1 MTEKP
6 LAYRQR
12 ISSTVFLRAAV
23 FFMCMCIMLSACSK
37 ISGGQSSRA
46 IGHSYFPGDPGYTL
60 ADGVDDTDMRIGLVG
75 ACCTHGAGDNVMQ
88 ALSRELSQ
96 TYAVAS
102 YSPIACTEN
111 TSSSESVRAQVA
123 EIDSYLER
131 HVHVIVVHPQA
142 VLDSRCSRVD
152 KADFARALEK
162 VRTHRTAAILVNTSE
177 QQAKN
182 MGIGSEYYAALWNIS
197 VERTTQS
204 GSSQPGTEQKP
215 AQAMRPLDVIRAV
228 IDDTPHAT
236 VLRSVINKHKTE

>member
-1 MTEKP
+1 MTGKP

-12 ISSTVFLRAAV
+12 ISSMVFLRATV

-142 VLDSRCSRVD
+142 ATDPRCSRAD
-152 KADFARALEK
+152 KAAFARALEK

-182 MGIGSEYYAALWNIS
+182 MGIESEYYAALWNIS
-197 VERTTQS
+197 VEQTTQS
-204 GSSQPGTEQKP
+204 GNSQPSTEQRP
-215 AQAMRPLDVIRAV
+215 APAMRPLDVIRAV

>member
-1 MTEKP
+1 MTGKP
-6 LAYRQR
+6 LAYRQH
-12 ISSTVFLRAAV
+12 SSTVFLRTVV
-23 FFMCMCIMLSACSK
+23 FCICVCIMLSACSK

-75 ACCTHGAGDNVMQ
+75 ACGAHGAGDNVMQ

-142 VLDSRCSRVD
+142 ATDPRCSRAD
-152 KADFARALEK
+152 KAAFARALEK

-197 VERTTQS
+197 VEQTTQS
-204 GSSQPGTEQKP
+204 GSSQPGTEQRP
-215 AQAMRPLDVIRAV
+215 APAMRPLDVIRAV

>member
-1 MTEKP
+1 MTGKP
-6 LAYRQR
+6 LAYRQH
-12 ISSTVFLRAAV
+12 SSTVFLRTVV
-23 FFMCMCIMLSACSK
+23 FCICVCIMLSACSK

-102 YSPIACTEN
+102 YSPIACTES
-111 TSSSESVRAQVA
+111 TSSSDSVRAQVA

-197 VERTTQS
+197 VEQTTQS
-204 GSSQPGTEQKP
+204 GSSQPGTEQRP
-215 AQAMRPLDVIRAV
+215 APAMRPLDVIRAV

>member
-1 MTEKP
+1 MTGKP

-12 ISSTVFLRAAV
+12 ISSMVFLRATV

-75 ACCTHGAGDNVMQ
+75 ACGAHGAGDNVMQ

-142 VLDSRCSRVD
+142 ATDPRCSRAD
-152 KADFARALEK
+152 KAAFARSLEK

-182 MGIGSEYYAALWNIS
+182 MGIESEYYAALWNIS
-197 VERTTQS
+197 VEQTTQS
-204 GSSQPGTEQKP
+204 GSSQPGTEQRP
-215 AQAMRPLDVIRAV
+215 APAMRPLDVIRAV

>member
-1 MTEKP
+1 MTGKP
-6 LAYRQR
+6 LAYRQH
-12 ISSTVFLRAAV
+12 SSTVFLRTAV
-23 FFMCMCIMLSACSK
+23 FCICVCIMLSACSK
-37 ISGGQSSRA
+37 LSGGQSSRA

-75 ACCTHGAGDNVMQ
+75 VCGAHGAADNVMQ

-102 YSPIACTEN
+102 YSPIACTES
-111 TSSSESVRAQVA
+111 TLSSDSVRAQTA

-131 HVHVIVVHPQA
+131 HVHVIVIHPQA
-142 VLDSRCSRVD
+142 AADPRCSRAD
-152 KADFARALEK
+152 KAAFAWALEK

-197 VERTTQS
+197 VEQTTQS
-204 GSSQPGTEQKP
+204 GSSQPGTEQRP

>member
-1 MTEKP
+1 MTGKP
-6 LAYRQR
+6 LAYRQH
-12 ISSTVFLRAAV
+12 SSTVFLRTVV
-23 FFMCMCIMLSACSK
+23 FCICVCIMLSACSK

-102 YSPIACTEN
+102 YSPIACTES
-111 TSSSESVRAQVA
+111 TSSSDSVRAQVA

-142 VLDSRCSRVD
+142 ATDPRCSRAD
-152 KADFARALEK
+152 KAAFARALKK

-197 VERTTQS
+197 VEQTTQS
-204 GSSQPGTEQKP
+204 GSSQPGTEQRP
-215 AQAMRPLDVIRAV
+215 APAMRPLDVIRAV

>member
-1 MTEKP
+1 MTGKP
-6 LAYRQR
+6 LVCRQR
-12 ISSTVFLRAAV
+12 ISSTVFLRTAV
-23 FFMCMCIMLSACSK
+23 FFICMCIMLSACSK

-111 TSSSESVRAQVA
+111 TLSSESVRAQVA

-142 VLDSRCSRVD
+142 ATDPRCSRAD
-152 KADFARALEK
+152 KAAFARALEK

-197 VERTTQS
+197 VEQTTQS
-204 GSSQPGTEQKP
+204 GSSQPGTEQRP
-215 AQAMRPLDVIRAV
+215 APAMRPLDVIRAV

>member
-1 MTEKP
+1 
-6 LAYRQR
+6 
-12 ISSTVFLRAAV
+12 
-23 FFMCMCIMLSACSK
+23 
-37 ISGGQSSRA
+37 
-46 IGHSYFPGDPGYTL
+46 
-60 ADGVDDTDMRIGLVG
+60 
-75 ACCTHGAGDNVMQ
+75 MQ

>member
-1 MTEKP
+1 MIGK

-23 FFMCMCIMLSACSK
+23 FCMCMCIMLSACSK

-75 ACCTHGAGDNVMQ
+75 ACGAHGAGDNVMQ

-102 YSPIACTEN
+102 YSPIACTES
-111 TSSSESVRAQVA
+111 TSSSESIRAQVA

-142 VLDSRCSRVD
+142 AADPRCSRAD
-152 KADFARALEK
+152 KAAFARALEK

-182 MGIGSEYYAALWNIS
+182 LGIGSEYYAALWNIS
-197 VERTTQS
+197 VEQTTQS
-204 GSSQPGTEQKP
+204 GSSRPDTVKKP

>member
-1 MTEKP
+1 MTGKP
-6 LAYRQR
+6 LAYRQHS
-12 ISSTVFLRAAV
+12 SSTVFLRAAV

-142 VLDSRCSRVD
+142 ATDPRCSRAD
-152 KADFARALEK
+152 KAAFARALEK

-197 VERTTQS
+197 VEQTTQS
-204 GSSQPGTEQKP
+204 GSSQPGTEQRP
-215 AQAMRPLDVIRAV
+215 APAMRPLDVIRAV

>member
-1 MTEKP
+1 MTGKP
-6 LAYRQR
+6 LAYRQH
-12 ISSTVFLRAAV
+12 SSTVFLRTVV
-23 FFMCMCIMLSACSK
+23 FCICVCIMLSACSK

-102 YSPIACTEN
+102 YSPIACTES
-111 TSSSESVRAQVA
+111 TSSSDSVRAQAA

-142 VLDSRCSRVD
+142 ATDPRCSRAD
-152 KADFARALEK
+152 KAAFARALEK

-197 VERTTQS
+197 VEQTTQS
-204 GSSQPGTEQKP
+204 GSSQPGTEQRP
-215 AQAMRPLDVIRAV
+215 APAMRPLDVIRAV

>member
-1 MTEKP
+1 MTGKP

-12 ISSTVFLRAAV
+12 ISSMVFLRATV

-142 VLDSRCSRVD
+142 ATDPRCSRAD
-152 KADFARALEK
+152 KAAFARALEK

-182 MGIGSEYYAALWNIS
+182 MGIGSEYYAALWDIS
-197 VERTTQS
+197 VEQTTQS
-204 GSSQPGTEQKP
+204 GSSQPGTEQRP
-215 AQAMRPLDVIRAV
+215 APAMRPLDVIRAV

>member
-1 MTEKP
+1 MTGKP

-12 ISSTVFLRAAV
+12 ISSMVFLRATV

-102 YSPIACTEN
+102 YSPISCTEN

-142 VLDSRCSRVD
+142 ATDPRCSRAD
-152 KADFARALEK
+152 KAAFARALEK
-162 VRTHRTAAILVNTSE
+162 VHTHRTAAILVNTSE

-197 VERTTQS
+197 VEQTTQS
-204 GSSQPGTEQKP
+204 GSSQPGTEQRP
-215 AQAMRPLDVIRAV
+215 APAMRPLDVIRAV

>member
-1 MTEKP
+1 MTGKP
-6 LAYRQR
+6 LAYRQH
-12 ISSTVFLRAAV
+12 SSTVFLRTVV
-23 FFMCMCIMLSACSK
+23 FCICVCIMLSACSK

>member
-1 MTEKP
+1 
-6 LAYRQR
+6 
-12 ISSTVFLRAAV
+12 
-23 FFMCMCIMLSACSK
+23 
-37 ISGGQSSRA
+37 
-46 IGHSYFPGDPGYTL
+46 
-60 ADGVDDTDMRIGLVG
+60 
-75 ACCTHGAGDNVMQ
+75 MQ

-142 VLDSRCSRVD
+142 ATDPRCSRAD
-152 KADFARALEK
+152 KAAFARALEK
-162 VRTHRTAAILVNTSE
+162 VRTHRTAAILANTSE

-182 MGIGSEYYAALWNIS
+182 IGIGSEYYAALWNIS
-197 VERTTQS
+197 VEQMTQS
-204 GSSQPGTEQKP
+204 GSSQPGTEQRP
-215 AQAMRPLDVIRAV
+215 APAMRPLDVIRAV

>member
-1 MTEKP
+1 M
-6 LAYRQR
+6 
-12 ISSTVFLRAAV
+12 FLRATV

-75 ACCTHGAGDNVMQ
+75 ACGAHGAGDNMMQ

-102 YSPIACTEN
+102 YSPISCTEN

-142 VLDSRCSRVD
+142 ATDPRCSRAD
-152 KADFARALEK
+152 KAAFARALEK
-162 VRTHRTAAILVNTSE
+162 VHTHRTAAILVNTSE

-197 VERTTQS
+197 VEQTTQS
-204 GSSQPGTEQKP
+204 GSSQPGTEQRP
-215 AQAMRPLDVIRAV
+215 APAMRPLDVIRAV

>member
-1 MTEKP
+1 MTGKP
-6 LAYRQR
+6 LVYRQR
-12 ISSTVFLRAAV
+12 ISSTVFLRTAV

-37 ISGGQSSRA
+37 ISGGQPSRA

-75 ACCTHGAGDNVMQ
+75 ACGAHGSADNVMQ

-102 YSPIACTEN
+102 YSPIACTES
-111 TSSSESVRAQVA
+111 TSSSDSVRAQAA

-131 HVHVIVVHPQA
+131 HVHVIVIHPQA
-142 VLDSRCSRVD
+142 AADPRCSRAD
-152 KADFARALEK
+152 KAAFARALEK
-162 VRTHRTAAILVNTSE
+162 VRAHRTAAILVNTSE

-182 MGIGSEYYAALWNIS
+182 IGIGSEYYAALWNIS
-197 VERTTQS
+197 VEQTAQS
-204 GSSQPGTEQKP
+204 GSPRPDTVKKP
-215 AQAMRPLDVIRAV
+215 AAVMRPLDVIRAV

-236 VLRSVINKHKTE
+236 VLRSVINKYKTE

>member
-1 MTEKP
+1 MTGKP

-12 ISSTVFLRAAV
+12 ISSMVFLRATV

-75 ACCTHGAGDNVMQ
+75 ACGAHGAGDNMMQ

-142 VLDSRCSRVD
+142 ATDPRCSRAD
-152 KADFARALEK
+152 KAAFARALEK

-197 VERTTQS
+197 VEQTTQS
-204 GSSQPGTEQKP
+204 GSSQPGTEQRP
-215 AQAMRPLDVIRAV
+215 APAMRPLDVIRAV

>member
-1 MTEKP
+1 MTGKP
-6 LAYRQR
+6 LAYRQH
-12 ISSTVFLRAAV
+12 SSTVFLRTVV
-23 FFMCMCIMLSACSK
+23 FCICVCIMLSACSK

-75 ACCTHGAGDNVMQ
+75 ACGAHGAGDNMMQ

-142 VLDSRCSRVD
+142 ATDPRCSRAD
-152 KADFARALEK
+152 KAAFARALEK

-197 VERTTQS
+197 VEQTTQS
-204 GSSQPGTEQKP
+204 GSSQPGTEQRP
-215 AQAMRPLDVIRAV
+215 APAMRPLDVIRAV

>member
-1 MTEKP
+1 MTGKP
-6 LAYRQR
+6 LAYRQH
-12 ISSTVFLRAAV
+12 SSTVFLRTVV
-23 FFMCMCIMLSACSK
+23 FCICVCIMLSACSK

-102 YSPIACTEN
+102 YSPIACTES
-111 TSSSESVRAQVA
+111 TSSSDSVRAQVA

-142 VLDSRCSRVD
+142 ATDPRCSRAD
-152 KADFARALEK
+152 KAAFARALEK

-197 VERTTQS
+197 VEQTTQS
-204 GSSQPGTEQKP
+204 GSSQPGTEQRP
-215 AQAMRPLDVIRAV
+215 APAMRPLDVIRAV

>member
-1 MTEKP
+1 MTGKP
-6 LAYRQR
+6 LAYRQH
-12 ISSTVFLRAAV
+12 SSTVFLRTVV
-23 FFMCMCIMLSACSK
+23 FCICMCIMLSACSK

-102 YSPIACTEN
+102 YSPIACTES
-111 TSSSESVRAQVA
+111 TSSSDSVRAQVA

-142 VLDSRCSRVD
+142 ATDPRCSRAD
-152 KADFARALEK
+152 KAAFARALEK

-197 VERTTQS
+197 VEQTTQS
-204 GSSQPGTEQKP
+204 GSSQPGTEQRP
-215 AQAMRPLDVIRAV
+215 APAMRPLDVIRAV

>member
-1 MTEKP
+1 MTGKP

-12 ISSTVFLRAAV
+12 ISSMVFLRATV

-75 ACCTHGAGDNVMQ
+75 ACGAHGAGDNMMQ

-102 YSPIACTEN
+102 YSPISCTEN

-142 VLDSRCSRVD
+142 ATDPRCSRAD
-152 KADFARALEK
+152 KAAFARALEK
-162 VRTHRTAAILVNTSE
+162 VHTHRTAAILVNTSE

-197 VERTTQS
+197 VEQTTQS
-204 GSSQPGTEQKP
+204 GSSQPGTEQRP
-215 AQAMRPLDVIRAV
+215 APAMRPLDVIRAV

>member
-1 MTEKP
+1 MTGKP

-12 ISSTVFLRAAV
+12 ISSTVLLRAAV

-75 ACCTHGAGDNVMQ
+75 ACGAHGAGDNVMQ

-102 YSPIACTEN
+102 YSPIACTES
-111 TSSSESVRAQVA
+111 TSSSDSVRAQTA

-131 HVHVIVVHPQA
+131 HVHVIVIHPQA
-142 VLDSRCSRVD
+142 AADPRCSRAD
-152 KADFARALEK
+152 KAAFARALER

-197 VERTTQS
+197 VEQAAQS
-204 GSSQPGTEQKP
+204 GSPRPGTVKKP
-215 AQAMRPLDVIRAV
+215 ASAMRPLDVIRAV

>member
-1 MTEKP
+1 MTGKP

-12 ISSTVFLRAAV
+12 ISSMVFLRATV

-142 VLDSRCSRVD
+142 ATDPRCSRAD
-152 KADFARALEK
+152 KAAFARSLEK

-182 MGIGSEYYAALWNIS
+182 MGIESEYYAALWNIS
-197 VERTTQS
+197 VEQTTQS
-204 GSSQPGTEQKP
+204 GSSQPGTEQRP
-215 AQAMRPLDVIRAV
+215 APAMRPLDVIRAV

>member
-1 MTEKP
+1 MTGKP
-6 LAYRQR
+6 LAYRQH
-12 ISSTVFLRAAV
+12 SSTVFLRTVV
-23 FFMCMCIMLSACSK
+23 FCICVCIMLSACSK

-102 YSPIACTEN
+102 YSPIACTES
-111 TSSSESVRAQVA
+111 TSSSDSVRAQVA

-142 VLDSRCSRVD
+142 ATDPRCSRAD
-152 KADFARALEK
+152 KAAFARALEK

-177 QQAKN
+177 RQAKN

-197 VERTTQS
+197 VEQTTQS
-204 GSSQPGTEQKP
+204 GSSQPGTEQRP
-215 AQAMRPLDVIRAV
+215 APAMRPLDVIRAV

>member
-1 MTEKP
+1 MTGKP
-6 LAYRQR
+6 LAYRQH
-12 ISSTVFLRAAV
+12 SSTVFLRTVV
-23 FFMCMCIMLSACSK
+23 FCICVCIMLSACSK
-37 ISGGQSSRA
+37 ISGGQSLRA

-102 YSPIACTEN
+102 YSPIACTES
-111 TSSSESVRAQVA
+111 TSSSDSVRAQVA

-142 VLDSRCSRVD
+142 ATDPRCSRAD
-152 KADFARALEK
+152 KAAFARALEK

-197 VERTTQS
+197 VEQTTQS
-204 GSSQPGTEQKP
+204 GSSQPGTEQRP
-215 AQAMRPLDVIRAV
+215 APAMRPLDVIRAV